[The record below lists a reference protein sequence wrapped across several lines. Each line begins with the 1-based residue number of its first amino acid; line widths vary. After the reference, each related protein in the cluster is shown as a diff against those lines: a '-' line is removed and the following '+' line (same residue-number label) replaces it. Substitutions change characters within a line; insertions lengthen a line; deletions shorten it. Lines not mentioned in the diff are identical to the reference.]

1 MPQPLSTE
9 ADLVMEVME
18 EVMVVGGRTVAAG
31 THLIFVAFICQQNL
45 ESEFFLRNFPP
56 EYNSFAKV

>member
-9 ADLVMEVME
+9 AGLVMEVME

-31 THLIFVAFICQQNL
+31 THLIFVAFICQQNS
-45 ESEFFLRNFPP
+45 ESEFFPREFP
-56 EYNSFAKV
+56 ARV